1 MALCGGRVAERQ
13 PLFHHAP
20 RMRGLDAALQTQ
32 AAQAV
37 GRARGR
43 DVGLR
48 VEHPQRLQRQ
58 V

>member
-1 MALCGGRVAERQ
+1 MALCGGRVAECQ
-13 PLFHHAP
+13 QLFYHTP
-20 RMRGLDAALQTQ
+20 RVRGLDAALQTQ

-37 GRARGR
+37 GRAHGR
-43 DVGLR
+43 DVSLR